1 MNLNQNEAFYIVSV
15 MRKELTPDANS
26 DRHEETKV
34 WLSSLNIP
42 YKVVKGFY
50 KGTSELSFLM
60 VANETTKRVATIL
73 AKDYEQDCYLYSNS
87 DRFTSLVFSDGN
99 GVNLGTFQRVAS
111 SQGLDSYTI
120 DLESGQ
126 VWTVKDNT

>member
-1 MNLNQNEAFYIVSV
+1 MNLSQNEAFYIVSV
-15 MRKELTPDANS
+15 MKHDLTSDANI

-60 VANETTKRVATIL
+60 VANDKTERVARAL
-73 AKDYEQDCYLYSNS
+73 ARDYEQDCYLYSNS
-87 DRFTSLVFSDGN
+87 DRSTSLVFSDGN
-99 GVNLGTFQRVAS
+99 GVNLGTFQRVTS
-111 SQGLDSYTI
+111 SQGLDSYTV